1 MPRRQ
6 SLQRVKS
13 KLRAPL
19 SGFHIG
25 HFVRLFKR
33 DFLVLFKLMLLEQK
47 VLFNGTFPVSD
58 ICNCVVSLL
67 SLVPG
72 LLSDAHSKYLSRA
85 PPPSPPPVRVVYPG
99 QIAQEQWL

>member
-1 MPRRQ
+1 M
-6 SLQRVKS
+6 
-13 KLRAPL
+13 
-19 SGFHIG
+19 
-25 HFVRLFKR
+25 RLFKR

-85 PPPSPPPVRVVYPG
+85 PPPSPPPVRVYPG